1 MPRIIA
7 WHLKLSPIF
16 TGLAAANDLDG
27 KSDDEVRA
35 VTNSNQQLA
44 KGKQASDRTKVQAG
58 RVTTGNGEWLGAPP
72 LELPYATSSDGNSDA
87 KITSPVLISLIDL
100 ESAGNTKRDPKQAL
114 HFGQCQT

>member
-44 KGKQASDRTKVQAG
+44 QGKQATAPKSK
-58 RVTTGNGEWLGAPP
+58 RVA
-72 LELPYATSSDGNSDA
+72 
-87 KITSPVLISLIDL
+87 
-100 ESAGNTKRDPKQAL
+100 
-114 HFGQCQT
+114 